1 MKALF
6 TLTSAESRRLIA
18 KGVAAMPE
26 VKKAWESAYLVLAGG
41 TTNGFVAQELLCD
54 KSIEPQRTTAGIS
67 TEIRTCMIYR
77 TVWILSTARAR
88 RAAIPRSRAMLLNI
102 FLSMRGSFH
111 YDVINNIIA

>member
-67 TEIRTCMIYR
+67 TDGVLCVTSDASRKFFPNVFYKGEARPQMSIQDAFNDFHRE
-77 TVWILSTARAR
+77 TVVT
-88 RAAIPRSRAMLLNI
+88 
-102 FLSMRGSFH
+102 
-111 YDVINNIIA
+111 